1 MLTILLIPF
10 ALQAILIIFD
20 EWVFHLKRG
29 LPKWERIGHPL
40 DTLTVLATLSYALF
54 IPCTTTSLW
63 GYVAL
68 AIFSCLF
75 ITKDEFV
82 HKQHCPASEQWVHAL
97 LFINHP
103 FLLAAIGMIW
113 HCLSSASPPSWLAF
127 CSSKKTMLHQLL
139 IGQMLFVSSF
149 MCYQIVYWN
158 FIWKEKNQK

>member
-1 MLTILLIPF
+1 MVTILLIPF

-40 DTLTVLATLSYALF
+40 DTFTVLITICYTFFL
-54 IPCTTTSLW
+54 PCNQTTLW
-63 GYVAL
+63 GYAAL

-82 HKQHCPASEQWVHAL
+82 HKHHCPASEQWVHAL

-103 FLLAAIGMIW
+103 FLLTAIGLIW
-113 HCLSSASPPSWLAF
+113 LCITSKSPPVWLMF
-127 CSSKKTMLHQLL
+127 TMEQKVMLHQLL
-139 IGQMLFVSSF
+139 IGQVLFINSAQAF
-149 MCYQIVYWN
+149 
-158 FIWKEKNQK
+158 

>member
-10 ALQAILIIFD
+10 AMQAILIVFD

-40 DTLTVLATLSYALF
+40 DTLTVLATLCYALL
-54 IPCTTTSLW
+54 IPCTIATLW

-103 FLLAAIGMIW
+103 FLLAAVGMIW
-113 HCLSSASPPSWLAF
+113 VCLSSETPPSWLAF
-127 CSSKKTMLHQLL
+127 SVNKKIMLHQLL
-139 IGQMLFVSSF
+139 IGQLLFVCLF

-158 FIWKEKNQK
+158 FIWKEKKQK